1 MASSERVIIYTDGAC
16 KGNPGPGG
24 WAARLIE
31 PVSGHIKDIS
41 GGESMTTN
49 NRMELLSVIRALQAL
64 KRPLQVDLHSDS
76 SYVVNAFKQRWIQR
90 WQANGWRT
98 SSKKPVENQDLWQ
111 ELLFA
116 MKDHKVNWIQ
126 VKGHAGVEHN
136 EACDR
141 LAVLAAQR
149 FLSKPVEQSP

>member
-1 MASSERVIIYTDGAC
+1 MAVNKVIIYTDGAC

-31 PVSGHIKDIS
+31 PNSGAVKDIS
-41 GGESMTTN
+41 GGEEVTTN
-49 NRMELLSVIRALQAL
+49 NRMELLGAIRALQAL
-64 KRPLQVDLHSDS
+64 KKPLEVDLHSDS
-76 SYVVNAFKQRWIQR
+76 SYVVNAFKQRWIQK

-98 SSKKPVENQDLWQ
+98 ASKKPVENQDLWL
-111 ELLFA
+111 ELLDA
-116 MKDHKVNWIQ
+116 MKGHKINWIQ

-149 FLSKPVEQSP
+149 FVKSAT